1 MRRAGT
7 FLMTMIL
14 AAGLA
19 ACGGAGD
26 GDMEE
31 DAASMQESDAAATA
45 GEEAAPMGATV
56 TLNAVNESGITG
68 TAEVRP
74 SGDAV
79 EIEVSFEGLAEGDT
93 YPVHLHEGTCS
104 EGGGVAAPIGE
115 VTGGTDGTG
124 SASVTIAGADLSAD
138 ASYFV
143 QGHLPGGQPAVCGDA
158 PSVSDLLAGGSTGG
172 GA

>member
-7 FLMTMIL
+7 FLLAMTL
-14 AAGLA
+14 SAGLA

-26 GDMEE
+26 GGMEE
-31 DAASMQESDAAATA
+31 DTASMQESDAAATG
-45 GEEAAPMGATV
+45 GEEAAAMGATI

-68 TAEVRP
+68 TAEVGP
-74 SGDAV
+74 DGDAV
-79 EIEVSFEGLAEGDT
+79 EIEVAFEGLTEGET

-115 VTGGTDGTG
+115 VTGGADGTG
-124 SASVTIAGADLSAD
+124 SASATIAADDLSAD

-143 QGHLPGGQPAVCGDA
+143 QGHLPDGDPAVCGDA
-158 PSVSDLLAGGSTGG
+158 PSVADLLAGGAAGG

>member
-7 FLMTMIL
+7 FLVAMTL

-26 GDMEE
+26 GGME
-31 DAASMQESDAAATA
+31 DDTASTQASDATETGA
-45 GEEAAPMGATV
+45 EEAAAMAATV

-68 TAEVRP
+68 TAEVGP
-74 SGDAV
+74 ADDAV
-79 EIEVSFEGLAEGDT
+79 EIEVSLEGLAEGDT

-124 SASVTIAGADLSAD
+124 SATATIAAADLSAD

-143 QGHLPGGQPAVCGDA
+143 QGHLPDGQPAVCGDA
-158 PSVSDLLAGGSTGG
+158 PSVSDLLSGDSAGG

>member
-7 FLMTMIL
+7 FLMAMTL
-14 AAGLA
+14 AAALA

-26 GDMEE
+26 AGMEE
-31 DAASMQESDAAATA
+31 DTAAMEESDPAATGA
-45 GEEAAPMGATV
+45 EETAAMGATV

-68 TAEVRP
+68 TAEVGP

-79 EIEVSFEGLAEGDT
+79 EIEVSFEGLTEGDT

-124 SASVTIAGADLSAD
+124 SASATIAAGDLSAD

-143 QGHLPGGQPAVCGDA
+143 QGHLPDGQPAVCGDA
-158 PSVSDLLAGGSTGG
+158 PSVSDLLAGGSAGG